1 MNTKR
6 ATEILL
12 SLVQGT
18 DPSTGEAI
26 TGCEVLQRAD
36 VLRALLAGGD
46 ALNAK
51 AARDA
56 HRASL
61 PNKVGHRWT
70 ADEDRALV
78 TAFQSGDALTDIAS
92 KHGRTL
98 RGIEARLERLGLLTH
113 EQRVTRDAFSSNS

>member
-1 MNTKR
+1 M
-6 ATEILL
+6 
-12 SLVQGT
+12 
-18 DPSTGEAI
+18 
-26 TGCEVLQRAD
+26 
-36 VLRALLAGGD
+36 LRALLAGGD

-61 PNKVGHRWT
+61 PDKVRHRWT
-70 ADEDRALV
+70 SDEERALV

-98 RGIEARLERLGLLTH
+98 RGIEARLERLGLLTR